1 MYIRKTKYEFFY
13 LMCRNDDKEEKEEEK
28 NSLQFPS

>member
-13 LMCRNDDKEEKEEEK
+13 IMCRNNDKEKEEEK